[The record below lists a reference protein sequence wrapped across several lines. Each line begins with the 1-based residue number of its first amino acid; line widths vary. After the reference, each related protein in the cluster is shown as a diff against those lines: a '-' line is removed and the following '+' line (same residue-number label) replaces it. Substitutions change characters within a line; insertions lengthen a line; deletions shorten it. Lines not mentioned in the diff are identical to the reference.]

1 MVESGRVP
9 PPKRRDCQTIIPYDG
24 RAEHIRAKLKN
35 EFPLW
40 LHPSIIDHQNSTVPV
55 LYCLTASST
64 TSTIDTIIMTESTTS
79 TTAASSLYCN
89 CNQNASCC
97 KECGKPMANRDDTK
111 AVVQALHDSAR
122 PPRSNVFGNGPLL
135 LSDIPK
141 SVSTNEAVVLGIDE
155 AGRGCVLGPMVYG
168 MAYWSAS
175 VEESSIPKGFQDSK
189 ALTEETRFRLFDEL
203 LACDDIGFGMRSLL
217 PSEISRNMLRQ
228 EPYNLNQMSHDAT
241 IILIRKLIDVGKVNV
256 TKCFIDTVGN
266 PASYQ
271 RKLEQEFP
279 GVEFVVESKADA
291 NYAPCSAASV
301 GKKKCLYVCLCA
313 CACVCFVLCCYFF
326 QCE

>member
-1 MVESGRVP
+1 
-9 PPKRRDCQTIIPYDG
+9 
-24 RAEHIRAKLKN
+24 
-35 EFPLW
+35 
-40 LHPSIIDHQNSTVPV
+40 
-55 LYCLTASST
+55 
-64 TSTIDTIIMTESTTS
+64 
-79 TTAASSLYCN
+79 
-89 CNQNASCC
+89 
-97 KECGKPMANRDDTK
+97 MANRDDTK

-141 SVSTNEAVVLGIDE
+141 SASTNEPVVLGIDE

-175 VEESSIPKGFQDSK
+175 VEVEKNIPKGFQDSK

-301 GKKKCLYVCLCA
+301 GTNKCLSVLYCVLCIVLCVVC
-313 CACVCFVLCCYFF
+313 CFVLRVLLLFPM
-326 QCE
+326 